1 VIQSRCTDEAGET
14 QPSLAELTKN
24 WGMDPADW
32 KKDPPPRAIHFNA
45 IQPWKIARDGSISD
59 VLFA

>member
-1 VIQSRCTDEAGET
+1 VIQSRCTDEAGEV
-14 QPSLAELTKN
+14 QPSLAELSKN
-24 WGMDPADW
+24 WGLHLEDW
-32 KKDPPPRAIHFNA
+32 KKTPRPRAIHFNA